1 MLQVALFGMVIQLF
15 LRFFFLYFKKKGR
28 RNTYISSAQRVLAD
42 EKDKFSSVDI
52 LNKQLKNYSRRNIFV
67 SSAIIII
74 KKQV

>member
-1 MLQVALFGMVIQLF
+1 MLQVALFGMVNQLF
-15 LRFFFLYFKKKGR
+15 LRFFFFYFKKKGR